1 MTSSCGIT
9 SVSLSEQRK
18 KEGLSALLFLVRNV
32 ECNKPDNVL
41 RRVGNATLPVFDASL
56 WNAKK
61 FGESPL
67 REAGNLTQRLNLTH

>member
-41 RRVGNATLPVFDASL
+41 RRVGNAALPVFDASFRYPEQL
-56 WNAKK
+56 SKGA
-61 FGESPL
+61 L
-67 REAGNLTQRLNLTH
+67 REPGRFTQRLDLTH

>member
-1 MTSSCGIT
+1 M
-9 SVSLSEQRK
+9 SVSLSEQSK

-41 RRVGNATLPVFDASL
+41 RRVGNAALPVFDASL

-61 FGESPL
+61 FGKSPL
-67 REAGNLTQRLNLTH
+67 REPGSLTQRLNLTH